1 MLSATEPLLALMQLS
16 DSALPVGG
24 YSHSWGLETWVQE
37 GVIVDAASAK
47 KAISTLLTQSI
58 ATQDGIACG
67 CANRSGTSGQIEELS
82 LFNQYLTASKWSKE
96 TYQASVRMGSRLLK
110 LAAET
115 DFVTDLRGLAE
126 SSVGEQTASSSDLHH
141 AVVFGWL
148 AACAG
153 VSEVATISAYLQNS
167 TGSLISACVRLVPLG
182 HTDGQK
188 IVVKLRPLISQLTE
202 KAAGRRIDEMSSFAP
217 LHEYASFAHES
228 LYSRLFQS

>member
-1 MLSATEPLLALMQLS
+1 MHSATEPLLALMQLS

-37 GVIVDAASAK
+37 AIIVDAGSAE
-47 KAISTLLTQSI
+47 KAISILLTQSI

-67 CANRSGTSGQIEELS
+67 RANRLGAGGQIEQLA
-82 LFNQYLTASKWSKE
+82 LLNQYLSASKWSKE

-110 LAAET
+110 LATET
-115 DFVTDLRGLAE
+115 NFVTDLRGITE
-126 SSVGEQTASSSDLHH
+126 PEQNSAFIDLHH
-141 AVVFGWL
+141 SVVFGWL

-153 VSEVATISAYLQNS
+153 VSEVTTISAFLQNS
-167 TGSLISACVRLVPLG
+167 TSSLISACVRLIPLG

-188 IVVKLRPLISQLTE
+188 IVVKLRPVIAQLAE
-202 KAAGRRIDEMSSFAP
+202 VAGGKKIDEISSFAP
-217 LHEYASFAHES
+217 MHEYASFAHES

>member
-37 GVIVDAASAK
+37 GVIIDAVSTE
-47 KAISTLLTQSI
+47 KAINTLLTQSI

-67 CANRSGTSGQIEELS
+67 CANRLGATGQIESLS
-82 LFNQYLTASKWSKE
+82 LLNQYLTASKWSKE
-96 TYQASVRMGSRLLK
+96 TCQASVRMGSRLLK
-110 LAAET
+110 LATET
-115 DFVTDLRGLAE
+115 DFVTDLRGLTE
-126 SSVGEQTASSSDLHH
+126 SPVADQTASLADLHH
-141 AVVFGWL
+141 SVVFGWL

-153 VSEVATISAYLQNS
+153 VSEVAAISAYLQNS
-167 TGSLISACVRLVPLG
+167 TGSLISACVRLIPLG

-188 IVVKLRPLISQLTE
+188 IVVKLRPLIAQLTE
-202 KAAGRRIDEMSSFAP
+202 QAAGRSIDGISSFAP

>member
-37 GVIVDAASAK
+37 GIIFDGASAE

-67 CANRSGTSGQIEELS
+67 CANRLGANSQVEPL
-82 LFNQYLTASKWSKE
+82 LLLNQYLTASKWSKE

-110 LAAET
+110 LATET
-115 DFVTDLRGLAE
+115 DFVADLRGLKEPSIADK
-126 SSVGEQTASSSDLHH
+126 SLPSADLHH
-141 AVVFGWL
+141 AVAFGWL

-153 VSEVATISAYLQNS
+153 ASEVATVSAFLQNS
-167 TGSLISACVRLVPLG
+167 TGSLISACVRLIPLG
-182 HTDGQK
+182 HTEGQK
-188 IVVKLRPLISQLTE
+188 IVVKLRPLIGRLTQ
-202 KAAGRRIDEMSSFAP
+202 KAVGRNIDEISSFAP
-217 LHEYASFAHES
+217 LHEHASFAHES